1 MLALTGCSS
10 GTSSPT
16 ASSGRAPGAP
26 TALALAADGSTQTV
40 SWAKPDDPGSSGI
53 TGHRLSVNGLST
65 ASPKADTTTFEVDD
79 VQPGEALTISIAAS
93 KDAGDGPPATSKLV
107 MPTPSPTPTSTPSPT
122 PTGTSPT
129 PAATTRSST
138 PTSAVPAPTSTRPGS
153 ASGPGKQPT
162 TNPNAFVPPPVV
174 STRSL
179 GCTALPTIPVT
190 HHWQVEVVTRGGQ
203 NWMSVN
209 ATVHGTGL
217 IVEADTNRSGLLMTS
232 MTSQTPPVA
241 RTGCSSP
248 RARPSACSSP
258 PSAPSR

>member
-107 MPTPSPTPTSTPSPT
+107 MPTPSPTPTSTPSP
-122 PTGTSPT
+122 
-129 PAATTRSST
+129 
-138 PTSAVPAPTSTRPGS
+138 
-153 ASGPGKQPT
+153 
-162 TNPNAFVPPPVV
+162 VV

>member
-1 MLALTGCSS
+1 VLALTGCSS

-107 MPTPSPTPTSTPSPT
+107 MPTPSPTPTSTPSP
-122 PTGTSPT
+122 
-129 PAATTRSST
+129 
-138 PTSAVPAPTSTRPGS
+138 
-153 ASGPGKQPT
+153 
-162 TNPNAFVPPPVV
+162 VV